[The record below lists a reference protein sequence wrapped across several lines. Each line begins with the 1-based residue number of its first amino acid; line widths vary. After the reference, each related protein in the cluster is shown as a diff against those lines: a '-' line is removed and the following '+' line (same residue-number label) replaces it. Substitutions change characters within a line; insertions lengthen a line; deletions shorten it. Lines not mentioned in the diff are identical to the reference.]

1 MTIVGSEVYEH
12 SYAEFIRIIVH
23 EAQIVNVYG
32 SLERQRDVLEYI
44 SREKLK
50 PKSLLSCEYALI
62 LDVLK
67 TA

>member
-12 SYAEFIRIIVH
+12 SYVEFIRRIVH
-23 EAQIVNVYG
+23 EAQIINVYG

-50 PKSLLSCEYALI
+50 PKPLLSCEYALM

-67 TA
+67 TS